1 MSSINPAKKTG
12 AFNVGPSTYRFIG
25 LAILLVA
32 LVWRLTDVLSHES
45 YTTQYWIL
53 QLINGLILGGLY
65 ALVAMGYTLVYG
77 ILLMIN
83 FAHGEVM
90 MIGGFAGYFALA
102 GFETLGWTNGTPLQ
116 SGLSVVM
123 AVLVGMLASLIVG
136 LALERI
142 AYRPLRNAPRL
153 VPLISAVGASFFLQY
168 TVLLIFGVVPRYY
181 QKPAIINSGI
191 SVGDSGVYIS
201 YTGIFI
207 FFSSIFLMVMLYLIV
222 RKSKMGRAMR
232 SVAESKEVSA
242 LMGVNVDKVIVFTFA
257 LGSVLAGAAG
267 VMLGLHNTVMRFNSG
282 FFPGIKAFT
291 AAVIGGIGNLP
302 GALLGAFSLG
312 ILEALGPSALGLPT
326 EYKDVISFSVLILVL
341 IFRPTGILGEV
352 LSEGKA

>member
-1 MSSINPAKKTG
+1 MSSFNPPKKGWLINL
-12 AFNVGPSTYRFIG
+12 GPSTYRLVG
-25 LAILLVA
+25 LVILLAV
-32 LVWRLTDVLSHES
+32 LTWRVNDVLNHETYNS
-45 YTTQYWIL
+45 QYWIL

-90 MIGGFAGYFALA
+90 MIGGFAGYFALT
-102 GFETLGWTNGTPLQ
+102 GFQALGWTSGTPLE
-116 SGLSVVM
+116 SGLSVLLTM
-123 AVLVGMLASLIVG
+123 LVGMLASLITG
-136 LALERI
+136 IALERI

-168 TVLLIFGVVPRYY
+168 TALLLFGVTPHYY
-181 QKPAIINSGI
+181 QKPAIISSGLSI
-191 SVGDSGVYIS
+191 GDTFVTF
-201 YTGIFI
+201 TGLFI
-207 FFSSIFLMVMLYLIV
+207 FFSSILLMVMLYLIV
-222 RKSKMGRAMR
+222 RRSKMGRAMR

-267 VMLGLHNTVMRFNSG
+267 VMLGLHNTVMKFNSG

-312 ILEALGPSALGLPT
+312 LLEAVGPSALGLPA
-326 EYKDVISFSVLILVL
+326 EYKDVIAFSVLILVL

>member
-1 MSSINPAKKTG
+1 MSSFNPAKK
-12 AFNVGPSTYRFIG
+12 AWLINLGPSTYRLIG
-25 LAILLVA
+25 LVILLAVLA
-32 LVWRLTDVLSHES
+32 WRINDVLSQAAFTS
-45 YTTQYWIL
+45 QYWIL

-90 MIGGFAGYFALA
+90 MIGGFAGYFALTGLQA
-102 GFETLGWTNGTPLQ
+102 LGWTDGTPLQ
-116 SGLSVVM
+116 SGLSVVLALLAGM
-123 AVLVGMLASLIVG
+123 AVSLIAG
-136 LALERI
+136 ISLERI

-168 TVLLIFGVVPRYY
+168 TVLLVFGVIPHYY
-181 QKPAIINSGI
+181 QKPAIINSGL
-191 SVGDSGVYIS
+191 SVGDTGVFIS
-201 YTGIFI
+201 YTGLFI
-207 FFSSIFLMVMLYLIV
+207 FFSSILLMIMLYLIV
-222 RKSKMGRAMR
+222 RRSKMGRAMR
-232 SVAESKEVSA
+232 SVAESKEISA

-267 VMLGLHNTVMRFNSG
+267 VMLGLHNTVMKFNSG

-312 ILEALGPSALGLPT
+312 ILEALGPSALGLPS
-326 EYKDVISFSVLILVL
+326 EYKDVIAFSVLILVL

>member
-1 MSSINPAKKTG
+1 
-12 AFNVGPSTYRFIG
+12 
-25 LAILLVA
+25 
-32 LVWRLTDVLSHES
+32 VLSHES
-45 YTTQYWIL
+45 YTSQFWIY
-53 QLINGLILGGLY
+53 QFINGLILGGLY
-65 ALVAMGYTLVYG
+65 ALIAMGYTLVYG

-90 MIGGFAGYFALA
+90 MIGGFAGYFALT
-102 GFETLGWTNGTPLQ
+102 GFQALGWTNGSPLE
-116 SGLSVVM
+116 SGLSVVL
-123 AVLVGMLASLIVG
+123 ALLAGMIASLFAGI
-136 LALERI
+136 ALERI

-168 TVLLIFGVVPRYY
+168 TVLLIFGVVPHYY
-181 QKPAIINSGI
+181 QKPAIISSGLSI
-191 SVGDSGVYIS
+191 GDSGVFIP
-201 YTGIFI
+201 YTGLFI
-207 FFSSIFLMVMLYLIV
+207 FFSSILLMLMLYLIV
-222 RKSKMGRAMR
+222 RRSKMGRAMR

-267 VMLGLHNTVMRFNSG
+267 VMLGLHNTAMRFNSG

-312 ILEALGPSALGLPT
+312 MLEGLGPSALGLPA
-326 EYKDVISFSVLILVL
+326 EYKDVIAFSVLILVL

>member
-1 MSSINPAKKTG
+1 MASFNPTKKAWLINL
-12 AFNVGPSTYRFIG
+12 GPSTYRLVG
-25 LAILLVA
+25 LAILVA
-32 LVWRLTDVLSHES
+32 ALAWRVNDVLSHEA
-45 YTTQYWIL
+45 YTAQYWIL

-65 ALVAMGYTLVYG
+65 ALVAMGYTMVYG

-90 MIGGFAGYFALA
+90 MIGGFAGYFALT
-102 GFETLGWTNGTPLQ
+102 GFEALGWTTGNPLQ
-116 SGLSVVM
+116 SGLSVVV
-123 AVLVGMLASLIVG
+123 AVLAGMLASLIIG
-136 LALERI
+136 IALERI
-142 AYRPLRNAPRL
+142 AYRPVRNAPRL

-168 TVLLIFGVVPRYY
+168 TVLLIFGVTPHYY
-181 QKPAIINSGI
+181 EKPAIINSGL
-191 SVGDSGVYIS
+191 SVGDSGIFIS
-201 YTGIFI
+201 YTGLFI
-207 FFSSIFLMVMLYLIV
+207 FFSSILLMIMLYLIV
-222 RKSKMGRAMR
+222 QRSKMGRAMR

-267 VMLGLHNTVMRFNSG
+267 VMLGLHNTVMKFNSG

-312 ILEALGPSALGLPT
+312 TLEALGPSALGLPT
-326 EYKDVISFSVLILVL
+326 EYKDVIAFSVLILVL
-341 IFRPTGILGEV
+341 VFRPTGILGEV